1 MNNYPIYLVPVDD
14 YDKTIFHMSHSNLQS
29 VPREY
34 LLPSMEAEVVGTRK
48 GFRCSKERP
57 ELISARPSLF

>member
-14 YDKTIFHMSHSNLQS
+14 YDKTIFHMSHSNLPS

-34 LLPSMEAEVVGTRK
+34 LLPSMEGEVVGTRK
-48 GFRCSKERP
+48 ASDAVKEGRN
-57 ELISARPSLF
+57 

>member
-48 GFRCSKERP
+48 ASDAVKEGRN
-57 ELISARPSLF
+57 